1 MARMALEGVRG
12 AVAGNAAALKFGA
25 EARRDEVEYFDDEA
39 DWLAPSSAKGGRRRQ
54 PTVRRELYGPHT
66 ERL

>member
-1 MARMALEGVRG
+1 MCIRDS
-12 AVAGNAAALKFGA
+12 AAALKFGA

-39 DWLAPSSAKGGRRRQ
+39 DWRVPSSAKGGRRRQ